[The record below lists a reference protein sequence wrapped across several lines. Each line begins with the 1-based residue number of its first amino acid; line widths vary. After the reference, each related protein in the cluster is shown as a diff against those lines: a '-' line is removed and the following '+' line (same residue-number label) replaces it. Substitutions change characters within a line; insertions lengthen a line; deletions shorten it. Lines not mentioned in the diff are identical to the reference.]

1 MHLVEKVLYENF
13 KHWKESASNKSSE
26 DEFSSFMEEKYQIK
40 EKGLNIL
47 DILNTMISP
56 KAGATNFL
64 TQSQLA
70 CGKLLA
76 RRKRESVPSELITYS
91 SLLLRTFFGFMIP
104 KIKLPSLPTMVHQ
117 GVQNNQTY

>member
-76 RRKRESVPSELITYS
+76 P
-91 SLLLRTFFGFMIP
+91 LLL
-104 KIKLPSLPTMVHQ
+104 
-117 GVQNNQTY
+117 